1 MLYESEVLFWLN
13 IQEFPILL
21 PHLQLPTI
29 GAVMILNRSFL
40 KIILGNF
47 VGNHVSVE
55 LWIQNLSDFSNSGSR
70 QIFWSVR
77 IQIQLN
83 STGSWVKKV
92 FPTLLYCEP
101 VLCCILSSGISEGI

>member
-1 MLYESEVLFWLN
+1 MLYESEVLFWSN

-29 GAVMILNRSFL
+29 GAVMILNRSSL

-55 LWIQNLSDFSNSGSR
+55 LWIQNLSDFSRSGSR
-70 QIFWSVR
+70 Q

-92 FPTLLYCEP
+92 FPTLLYGEP
-101 VLCCILSSGISEGI
+101 VLCCISSSGISEGI